1 MQVVIALL
9 ALGTNALAYVAP
21 SPRRVGKLAAT
32 KEDMTTLAESNPD
45 YLGQSLGLWD
55 PLGNAV
61 FFKFARNLI
70 AQGV

>member
-1 MQVVIALL
+1 MKVVIALL
-9 ALGTNALAYVAP
+9 ALGTNVLAYVAP
-21 SPRRVGKLAAT
+21 APKRVGKLAAT

-55 PLGNAV
+55 PLGNSV
-61 FFKFARNLI
+61 VNLFAKWI